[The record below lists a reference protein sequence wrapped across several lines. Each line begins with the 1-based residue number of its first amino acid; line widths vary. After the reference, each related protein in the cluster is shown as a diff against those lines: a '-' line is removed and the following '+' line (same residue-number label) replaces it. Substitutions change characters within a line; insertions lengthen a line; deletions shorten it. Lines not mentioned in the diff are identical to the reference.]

1 MGEARRFFRREAA
14 PYVLEWIKR
23 IKDEGI
29 KSIICLMHPKEFQYY
44 ERLNLHPN
52 GLLGLYSEW
61 GFANWAFSMG

>member
-1 MGEARRFFRREAA
+1 
-14 PYVLEWIKR
+14 
-23 IKDEGI
+23 
-29 KSIICLMHPKEFQYY
+29 MHPKEFQYY